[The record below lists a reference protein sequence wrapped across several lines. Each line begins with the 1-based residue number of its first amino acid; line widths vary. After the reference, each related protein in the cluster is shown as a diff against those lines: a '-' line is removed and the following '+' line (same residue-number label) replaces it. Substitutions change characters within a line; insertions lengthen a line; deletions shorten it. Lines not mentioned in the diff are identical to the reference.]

1 MSVIIRMTGM
11 TWINGMTELNWM
23 TRVTDITRLTE
34 MTKMTLMS
42 GDCDVWNDLSTG
54 NSNDLVD

>member
-1 MSVIIRMTGM
+1 MS
-11 TWINGMTELNWM
+11 ELNWM

-42 GDCDVWNDLSTG
+42 GDCDVLNDLSTG
-54 NSNDLVD
+54 N